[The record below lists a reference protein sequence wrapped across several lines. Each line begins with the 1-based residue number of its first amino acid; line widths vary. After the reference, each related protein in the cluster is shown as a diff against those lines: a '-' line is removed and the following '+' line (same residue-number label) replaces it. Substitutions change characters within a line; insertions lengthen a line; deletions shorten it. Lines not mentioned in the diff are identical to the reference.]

1 MSHNRGMIMKT
12 TVIWA
17 ALAGL
22 VSLSQAHAAP
32 LKHFKVGA
40 WNSGAYSD
48 DPGNSFSHCAGSASY
63 NSGVIVT
70 LIIDKTY
77 NWGVAFSNPAWNL
90 TPGADVDLAYVVDGG
105 EPRATKAKAIS
116 NKQVLIGFGGDSDR
130 FKEFSRGYQL
140 RVAAANQV
148 FTFNLTD
155 TAKLLPALLHCVTQ
169 QIHPAPVLAATA
181 TAAATP
187 VAHRSDFK
195 AEATVIAA
203 NLLSEAGV
211 TGFRIAAPD
220 EFPDLKADAVWAA
233 TNVMGTINILPTV
246 TAKDLDDIRSSVIGN
261 DARAC
266 KGMFFSGSIPDDGK
280 EALTRVFTTCQVK
293 TDSATNYYLAVPRK
307 AGGIYILRTM
317 TAAGSEKPA
326 KEADA
331 SIRKAVFSAVPK

>member
-1 MSHNRGMIMKT
+1 M
-12 TVIWA
+12 WA

-22 VSLSQAHAAP
+22 LAVCPGHAAP
-32 LKHFKVGA
+32 LKNFKVGA

-48 DPGNSFSHCAGSASY
+48 DQSHKFSHCAGSASY

-70 LIIDKTY
+70 LIIGKTY
-77 NWGVAFSNPAWNL
+77 DWGVAFSNPAWNL
-90 TPGADVDLAYVVDGG
+90 TPGADIDLAYVVDGG

-116 NKQVLIGFGGDSDR
+116 NKQALIGFGGDSDR

-140 RVAAANQV
+140 RVAAAKQV

-155 TAKLLPALLHCVTQ
+155 TAKLLPALLACVTHQ
-169 QIHPAPVLAATA
+169 MHPAPALAS
-181 TAAATP
+181 TAAAAAVTP
-187 VAHRSDFK
+187 VAHRTDFK

-233 TNVMGTINILPTV
+233 TNVMGTINILPAV
-246 TAKDLDDIRSSVIGN
+246 AAKDLDDIRSSVIGV
-261 DARAC
+261 DAKAC

-280 EALTRVFTTCQVK
+280 EQITRVFTTCQVK
-293 TDSATNYYLAVPRK
+293 SASSTTYYLAVPRK